1 MRRDIHPAAAAGF
14 EAAVDAYERARP
26 GYPQDVV
33 DHVVRVLRIGPSSRV
48 VELGAGTGKFT
59 RLLEP
64 SGATLVAL
72 EPVAAMR
79 RELHVRSPGVRVAAG
94 TAEDIP
100 LADGYADAVVAAQAF
115 HWFDGDRAL
124 AEIHRILRAEGR
136 LCLLWNVRDED
147 VDWVARLTEIIDPHQ
162 GDAPRYRTGEWR
174 RAFERTE
181 LFGPLHRQLAF
192 HVHLLTPEAVVER
205 VASISFV
212 AALADGPREEVLEQ
226 VRELIGSHPDLA
238 GRDLI
243 PLPYRTDVYW
253 CERR

>member
-1 MRRDIHPAAAAGF
+1 MTGEIHPAAAAGF
-14 EAAVDAYERARP
+14 EAAVDVYERARP
-26 GYPQDVV
+26 GYPQEVV
-33 DHVVRVLRIGPSSRV
+33 DHVVRVLRIRPSSRV

-72 EPVAAMR
+72 EPVATMR
-79 RELHVRSPGVRVAAG
+79 SELRARSPSVQVTAG

-100 LADGYADAVVAAQAF
+100 LDDGCADAVVAAQAF
-115 HWFDGDRAL
+115 HWFDGERAL
-124 AEIHRILRAEGR
+124 AEIHRVLRPEGR

-162 GDAPRYRTGEWR
+162 GDAPRYRTGQWR

-192 HVHLLTPEAVVER
+192 HVHLVSPETVVER

-212 AALADGPREEVLEQ
+212 AALADGPRAALLGQ
-226 VRELIGSHPDLA
+226 VRELIRSHPDLA
-238 GRDLI
+238 GRERI
-243 PLPYRTDVYW
+243 PVPYRTDVFW